1 MNCPTDKN
9 QSIYTVI
16 ILGES
21 KMKKYSLCIR
31 TVLFII
37 ALGAT
42 AMATT
47 KTWVPTAGGAWTIP
61 ANWSPSGAPATG
73 DDVTILSDQS
83 ANITTMPSIALNSLT
98 INGTCLLAAATT
110 GNTLTITTSMLVAAG
125 KTLTL
130 GATNARV
137 VFTLNGT
144 ATINGNLAFD
154 AGTAP
159 RNFTVNSGATL
170 IINSGGRVYDPI
182 LSAGSVFI
190 LNSGATLEIANTG
203 GLSTGTTADVTVAIN
218 FGGSYSYSTGANYI
232 YDGSAAQVT
241 GNGLPATVNN
251 LTINDAN
258 GVALSKATTV
268 TGILNLQAGVLNNSV
283 NSVTLGPSGSVQD
296 NGGSTT
302 NKVLP
307 VEMTSFTAAAQSTSA
322 LLKWSTATEV
332 NNYGFNIERRAIASS
347 AWAMVGFVAGNGT
360 SNTTHKYAYTDNNLP
375 AGSYIYRIK
384 QIDNDGTFKYSQSV
398 ELEVNLAPA
407 TIGLSQNYPNPFNP
421 STKISFALANT
432 EYARLMVYD
441 LLGQRVETLFDG
453 IADGQKEYIV
463 TFDASQLA
471 GGIYFYKIQTATR
484 TDVRR
489 MMLVK

>member
-21 KMKKYSLCIR
+21 KMNKYSFCIR

-42 AMATT
+42 ALAAT
-47 KTWVPTAGGAWTIP
+47 KTWVPTAGGAWTTP

-130 GATNARV
+130 GAANARV

-154 AGTAP
+154 AGTTP

-203 GLSTGTTADVTVAIN
+203 GLSTGTTADATVAIN
-218 FGGSYSYSTGANYI
+218 FGGSYSYSTGASYI
-232 YDGSAAQVT
+232 YDGSTAQVT

-258 GVALSKATTV
+258 VVALSKATTV
-268 TGILNLQAGVLNNSV
+268 TGILNLQAGVLNNSTY
-283 NSVTLGPSGSVQD
+283 SITAGAIEY
-296 NGGSTT
+296 NGGSLSSP
-302 NKVLP
+302 VP
-307 VEMTSFTAAAQSTSA
+307 VEMTSFTATSQKTIA
-322 LLKWSTATEV
+322 LLAWSTATEV

-347 AWAMVGFVAGNGT
+347 TWATLGFVVGNGT
-360 SNTTHKYAYTDNNLP
+360 SNATHNYTYIDNNLS
-375 AGSYIYRIK
+375 AGTCVYRLK
-384 QIDNDGTFKYSQSV
+384 QIDNNGAFKYSQSV
-398 ELEVNLAPA
+398 ELEVHLAPA
-407 TIGLSQNYPNPFNP
+407 TIGLNQNYPNPFNP

-432 EYARLMVYD
+432 EYARLVVYN

-453 IADGQKEYIV
+453 IADGQKEYIIA
-463 TFDASQLA
+463 FDASQLA

-489 MMLVK
+489 MLLVK